1 MKSSFLSILAVAAC
15 FLAILLA
22 ISYCSESK
30 PSYRSA
36 PEHIYVPQ
44 KEATSSD
51 KKSEA
56 SDPAKEKKATSADK
70 PSPAST
76 ATKEKKAKQIRELE
90 DRERHERYA
99 NDGHPGTKPDDG
111 LFGFDPWDDEDDAYS
126 LERGFQDP
134 YPDEW

>member
-22 ISYCSESK
+22 ISYCSKSK

-44 KEATSSD
+44 KEATS
-51 KKSEA
+51 
-56 SDPAKEKKATSADK
+56 TDK
-70 PSPAST
+70 PSTVST
-76 ATKEKKAKQIRELE
+76 AAKEKKAKQIREQE